1 MTKSIVGAVVALAL
15 MVIAGCGTP
24 PGAPTGL
31 QVTSTSPITL
41 SWTAVSGATSYRVY
55 RGTTSG
61 GLSSKEL
68 LASSITTTTFADNT
82 ATGNTT
88 YFYQVSAVNSD
99 GVSSASNEVSAVA
112 VGSEFSLVASVA
124 NSQITLN
131 WTAVTSAAGYNVWR
145 GTTTGVIVDKTKIN
159 TTLVP
164 ATTTTFTDTAAAHNV
179 GYFYQV
185 TAVDASGNN
194 IQQSIEATASIP

>member
-61 GLSSKEL
+61 GLSSKGPPI
-68 LASSITTTTFADNT
+68 ATNITTTTYADNT

-112 VGSEFSLVASVA
+112 VGSAFSLVASVA

-145 GTTTGVIVDKTKIN
+145 GTSTGVIVDKTKIN

-164 ATTTTFTDTAAAHNV
+164 ATTTTFTDTTASAGV

-185 TAVDASGNN
+185 TAVDASGKN
-194 IQQSIEATASIP
+194 IQESIEATASF